1 MIRKEDLYKASQYY
15 ILHSRDYRGN
25 TILALIFF
33 LLFCGGI
40 YVFNVFPGD
49 QGSDI
54 LILLQW
60 MLMLGIGLLLGNS
73 MIVDL
78 TVKDKLSRRL
88 EFILASGLQVK
99 ELVLAYSW
107 QICYFSMIIPFLFLM
122 ATAFLFS
129 YDYSFLY
136 TFGLF
141 LSTFALVY
149 VVILYFNLL
158 ALEQKNLKFFK
169 YLLFAS
175 LNLLIF
181 LLGSYSKEFLIFL
194 NAHRI
199 TLPIFI
205 LAVNGCLI
213 LFFAVLAYL
222 KFSKLTNESVIR
234 QKGTWS

>member
-1 MIRKEDLYKASQYY
+1 MIRKEGLYKASQYY
-15 ILHSRDYRGN
+15 ILHSRDYCGN
-25 TILALIFF
+25 TILAVIFCI
-33 LLFCGGI
+33 LFNGI
-40 YVFNVFPGD
+40 IYAFDVFPGN
-49 QGSDI
+49 QRNDI
-54 LILLQW
+54 ILLLQW

-99 ELVLAYSW
+99 ELVLAYSF
-107 QICYFSMIIPFLFLM
+107 QMCYFSMIIPFLLLM
-122 ATAFLFS
+122 ATAFLFL
-129 YDYSFLY
+129 YDLSFFY
-136 TFGLF
+136 AFGLF

-181 LLGSYSKEFLIFL
+181 LLGSYSKEFLTFL
-194 NAHRI
+194 NAHHI
-199 TLPIFI
+199 TLTIVI
-205 LAVNGCLI
+205 LAVNGCLVFI
-213 LFFAVLAYL
+213 FGVLAYL
-222 KFSKLTNESVIR
+222 KFSKMNNESVIS
-234 QKGTWS
+234 QEGTWS

>member
-1 MIRKEDLYKASQYY
+1 MSRKEGLYKASQYY

-25 TILALIFF
+25 TILALIFCI
-33 LLFCGGI
+33 LFNGVI
-40 YVFNVFPGD
+40 YAFDVFPGD
-49 QGSDI
+49 QRNDI
-54 LILLQW
+54 LVLLQW
-60 MLMLGIGLLLGNS
+60 MLMLGISLLFGNS

-78 TVKDKLSRRL
+78 TVKDKLSLRL

-99 ELVLAYSW
+99 DLVLAYSW
-107 QICYFSMIIPFLFLM
+107 QMCYFSMIIPFLLLMTIGFLSIYE
-122 ATAFLFS
+122 F
-129 YDYSFLY
+129 SFLY

-181 LLGSYSKEFLIFL
+181 LLGSYSKAFLIFL

-199 TLPIFI
+199 ALPIMI
-205 LAVNGCLI
+205 LAVNGCLV
-213 LFFAVLAYL
+213 LVFAVLAYL

-234 QKGTWS
+234 QEGTWS